1 MQLGR
6 AQSWFPKRTGCILRV
21 ATKWAAILA
30 ALTLLN
36 ACGSVSRAVDDAT
49 AALPESASYRLAPG
63 DKLKV
68 NVFNETDLTGEY
80 QVTDRGSISVPL
92 IGEIRAAGYS
102 VEQFRQSLV
111 EALKNGYVRNP
122 RVTVEVVN
130 YRPINVIGEVRNAG
144 QYTYRPGIS
153 VADAVAMAGGYTY
166 RANTNVVY
174 VTRAATSEQIT
185 VDLKTDDAQ
194 VHPGDKLRVP
204 ERYF

>member
-1 MQLGR
+1 
-6 AQSWFPKRTGCILRV
+6 
-21 ATKWAAILA
+21 
-30 ALTLLN
+30 
-36 ACGSVSRAVDDAT
+36 
-49 AALPESASYRLAPG
+49 LPESASYRLAPG